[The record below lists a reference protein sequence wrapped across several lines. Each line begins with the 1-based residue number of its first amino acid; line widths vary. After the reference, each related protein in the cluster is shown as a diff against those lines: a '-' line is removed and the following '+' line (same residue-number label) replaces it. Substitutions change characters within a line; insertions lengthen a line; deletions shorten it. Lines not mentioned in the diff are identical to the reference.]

1 MRIDIRLGLVACLCL
16 TMLAGCNHDLPVTEI
31 LPRNQLIARHNTR
44 AEAIGMI
51 RAKCHIEA
59 RIAKLDEQGKPI
71 DGKVDTYSLDGNLL
85 LRKPRDL
92 YLVGKAFSD
101 PQFGLH
107 SNAEMYWW
115 WVKPGES
122 VEYRGRYDGP
132 AAKRLPIR
140 PDYLIRGLGIHR
152 LPDDMWLFLRGR
164 EDDILQ
170 TLDVDLVSLVASGRI
185 RVSPYVVQEIRLE
198 RVNHLPQEVRLYDS
212 LGEPLVVTRL
222 GKYKEVDGQM
232 VPTEIEYHFVPVDWT
247 FKLSLKDI
255 SLTREIKDVVFQYRP
270 KNFERSID
278 LDAEALRRNPQ
289 PAPTK

>member
-1 MRIDIRLGLVACLCL
+1 MRADIRLGLVACLFL
-16 TMLAGCNHDLPVTEI
+16 TALTGCGPEVLRTEI
-31 LPRNQLIARHNTR
+31 LSRNQLIARYTAR

-51 RAKCHIEA
+51 RAKCRIEA
-59 RIAKLDEQGKPI
+59 RIAKLDEQGKPVA
-71 DGKVDTYSLDGNLL
+71 GKADTYSLDGNLL

-107 SNAEMYWW
+107 SNADMYWW

-132 AAKRLPIR
+132 GATRLPIR

-152 LPDDMWLFLRGR
+152 LPDDMWLFLRGP

-170 TLDVDLVSLVASGRI
+170 TLDVDLLSLAPSGR
-185 RVSPYVVQEIRLE
+185 VKVNPYVVQEIRLD
-198 RVNHLPQEVRLYDS
+198 RVNHLPREVRLYDS

-222 GKYKEVDGQM
+222 GKYEEVDGQQ
-232 VPTEIEYHFVPVDWT
+232 VPTEIAYHFVPVDWT
-247 FKLSLKDI
+247 FKLSLKEI
-255 SLTREIKDVVFQYRP
+255 SLTREIKDAVFEYRP
-270 KNFERSID
+270 KNFQRRID
-278 LDAEALRRNPQ
+278 LDADPPRRGPP
-289 PAPTK
+289 PAATK